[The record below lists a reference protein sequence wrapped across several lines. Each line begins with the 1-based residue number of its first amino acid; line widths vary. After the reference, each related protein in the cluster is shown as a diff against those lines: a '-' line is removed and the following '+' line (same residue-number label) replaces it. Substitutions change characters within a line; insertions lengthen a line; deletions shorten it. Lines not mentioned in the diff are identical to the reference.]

1 MVPSCLFYR
10 EFTRTTSPHP
20 HVPVSLPPQVL
31 RPMSPSHRCVV
42 VVDIISVIVISI
54 IHDQRSLYN
63 SLYAFVNPGLP
74 VLLEDQPHPLD
85 ENIRRVER
93 GSRIVVAVTQDTKV
107 VLQVFHPTNE
117 HCLDM
122 SFQSRRQCLAE
133 QFPQGKCRTCLVP
146 CYSSVFFL

>member
-1 MVPSCLFYR
+1 MVPPCLFYR
-10 EFTRTTSPHP
+10 EFTCTTSPSP
-20 HVPVSLPPQVL
+20 HVRTPPRL
-31 RPMSPSHRCVV
+31 RFPMSQRPRVPKSYVPCPRPTAVV
-42 VVDIISVIVISI
+42 LLWLTSSVVDIISVIVISI

-107 VLQVFHPTNE
+107 VLQVFHPTKLMNI
-117 HCLDM
+117 
-122 SFQSRRQCLAE
+122 
-133 QFPQGKCRTCLVP
+133 V
-146 CYSSVFFL
+146 

>member
-1 MVPSCLFYR
+1 M
-10 EFTRTTSPHP
+10 
-20 HVPVSLPPQVL
+20 
-31 RPMSPSHRCVV
+31 
-42 VVDIISVIVISI
+42 VDIISVIVISI

-107 VLQVFHPTNE
+107 VLQVFHPTKLMNI
-117 HCLDM
+117 
-122 SFQSRRQCLAE
+122 
-133 QFPQGKCRTCLVP
+133 V
-146 CYSSVFFL
+146 

>member
-1 MVPSCLFYR
+1 M
-10 EFTRTTSPHP
+10 
-20 HVPVSLPPQVL
+20 
-31 RPMSPSHRCVV
+31 
-42 VVDIISVIVISI
+42 VDIISVIVISI

-122 SFQSRRQCLAE
+122 SFQSRHQCLAE
-133 QFPQGKCRTCLVP
+133 QFPQVKCGTCLVP
-146 CYSSVFFL
+146 CYSSVFFSLTRCLVVIWRLSILDHWCCRSYRSV